1 MYCGAPKAGR
11 FRVVNRGMRR
21 LFLLAFALAAALPA
35 SGRTLECRYVGGAD
49 NLLHL
54 ACEDLEAEDDPALA
68 DPRRPRWWRIPL
80 WSAAPYRDSDPLRLA
95 RAVLCRRGEACDVRM
110 AGFQAPS
117 RALAASR
124 D

>member
-1 MYCGAPKAGR
+1 
-11 FRVVNRGMRR
+11 MRR

-54 ACEDLEAEDDPALA
+54 ACEDLEAEDDPVLA

-95 RAVLCRRGEACDVRM
+95 RAVLCRRGEPCEIRM
-110 AGFQAPS
+110 AGFPMQS
-117 RALAASR
+117 RALAAGG

>member
-1 MYCGAPKAGR
+1 
-11 FRVVNRGMRR
+11 MRR
-21 LFLLAFALAAALPA
+21 LLLIAFALAAASPA

-80 WSAAPYRDSDPLRLA
+80 WSAAPYRDTDPLRLA
-95 RAVLCRRGEACDVRM
+95 RAVLCRRGEACEIRM
-110 AGFQAPS
+110 AGLAAQPP
-117 RALAASR
+117 ALAARR

>member
-1 MYCGAPKAGR
+1 
-11 FRVVNRGMRR
+11 MRR
-21 LFLLAFALAAALPA
+21 FLLGLLLAAALPA

-95 RAVLCRRGEACDVRM
+95 RAVLCRRGEACEIRM
-110 AGFQAPS
+110 AGVPAQP
-117 RALAASR
+117 RAFAAGI

>member
-1 MYCGAPKAGR
+1 MAPKAGR
-11 FRVVNRGMRR
+11 HRVDNTGMRR
-21 LFLLAFALAAALPA
+21 LILLAFTLAAALPA
-35 SGRTLECRYVGGAD
+35 SGRSLECRYVGGAD

-95 RAVLCRRGEACDVRM
+95 RAVLCRRGEACDIRM
-110 AGFQAPS
+110 AG
-117 RALAASR
+117 ALASTREIAVRR